1 MNHPKN
7 SFQYQNSIASKAS
20 SEIYTFLKNRKNV
33 IDVINIERNRNFQCN
48 GVDLLCFKKELNTIK
63 TQSIEIKADTHS
75 NTNKYFLEVVGN
87 DSTGVP
93 GGIIYT
99 IADYIFYYFIGIKEL
114 HVIERIYLQQ
124 WIYNNG
130 NNLNYIDVPTVD
142 KNNNFLYNTT
152 GALVSRELLK
162 NTIPIWIYDLNLN
175 ILKYKPDV
183 KLLASGLLNFNAN
196 VTYMLHTQ
204 YIVHDYQI

>member
-1 MNHPKN
+1 MKYPKN

-33 IDVINIERNRNFQCN
+33 IDVINIEKNKKFQCN
-48 GVDLLCFKKELNTIK
+48 GVDLLCFKREVSTIK

-93 GGIIYT
+93 GGMIYT
-99 IADYIFYYFIGIKEL
+99 RADYIFYYFKGIKEL
-114 HVIERIYLQQ
+114 HVIERIPLQK
-124 WIYNNG
+124 WISNNG
-130 NNLNYIDVPTVD
+130 KNLNYKNVPTVD
-142 KNNNFLYNTT
+142 RNNNLLYNTI

-162 NTIPIWIYDLNLN
+162 SVIPIWIYDLNINKCILKPGAN
-175 ILKYKPDV
+175 IL
-183 KLLASGLLNFNAN
+183 ASFF
-196 VTYMLHTQ
+196 
-204 YIVHDYQI
+204 IVSFHS

>member
-48 GVDLLCFKKELNTIK
+48 GVDLICFKKELNTIK
-63 TQSIEIKADTHS
+63 AQSIEIKADAHF

-87 DSTGVP
+87 DSKGVP

-114 HVIERIYLQQ
+114 HVIERIHLQH

-130 NNLNYIDVPTVD
+130 KRLNYIDVPTVD

-152 GALVSRELLK
+152 GALVSYELLK
-162 NTIPIWIYDLNLN
+162 NTIPIWIYDVTINKCIFKPDAN
-175 ILKYKPDV
+175 IL
-183 KLLASGLLNFNAN
+183 ASFYFLIHF
-196 VTYMLHTQ
+196 
-204 YIVHDYQI
+204 IVNY